1 MGSVSQGGPALRA
14 VLECGASRGG
24 YQWGRTLLGMAIAKA
39 DKEQARAIIAACRQ
53 ASARPCPC
61 MPA

>member
-1 MGSVSQGGPALRA
+1 LRA